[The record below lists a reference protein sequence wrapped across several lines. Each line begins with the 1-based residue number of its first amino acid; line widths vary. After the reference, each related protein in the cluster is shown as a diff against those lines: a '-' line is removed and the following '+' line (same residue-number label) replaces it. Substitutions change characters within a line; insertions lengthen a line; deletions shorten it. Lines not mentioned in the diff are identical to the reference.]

1 MRGKIGDMSGFLRI
15 LENEVQLLALLFLVF
30 VYLFRLVWLFKFR
43 SRKERTFPAG
53 KEGRG
58 IAYSLMN
65 VAMPWVMESTR
76 KNPGFYVQFV
86 IFHIGVA
93 AAIAASFII
102 PYWPALL
109 EIKAVV
115 RLFQV
120 AIAGGLIVG
129 LLRLYRRIA
138 QPRIRFISTPD
149 DYLSL
154 IFMILFFAAA
164 VLAIPNEF
172 KTAEWPLILFF
183 GLTAF
188 LLIFVPFSKIS
199 HYLYYPF
206 GRFFFGRT
214 LGHRGIFP
222 GKKSSKEKAG

>member
-1 MRGKIGDMSGFLRI
+1 MRGKIGDMNGFLRI

-43 SRKERTFPAG
+43 SRKERTFPVGNA
-53 KEGRG
+53 GRG

-65 VAMPWVMESTR
+65 VAMPWGMESTR

-102 PYWPALL
+102 PYWPSLL

-164 VLAIPNEF
+164 VLAVPNKF

-206 GRFFFGRT
+206 GRFFLGRT
-214 LGHRGIFP
+214 LGHRGILP
-222 GKKSSKEKAG
+222 SKKSSKE

>member
-1 MRGKIGDMSGFLRI
+1 MSGFLRI
-15 LENEVQLLALLFLVF
+15 LENEVQLLALIFLVL

-43 SRKERTFPAG
+43 SRKERTFPVG
-53 KEGRG
+53 KTGRG
-58 IAYSLMN
+58 IARSLMN
-65 VAMPWVMESTR
+65 VAMPWAMESTR

-86 IFHIGVA
+86 IFHIGGA
-93 AAIAASFII
+93 TAIAASFII
-102 PYWPALL
+102 PYWPSLL

-138 QPRIRFISTPD
+138 QPRIKFISTPD

-164 VLAIPNEF
+164 VLAVPNDF

-214 LGHRGIFP
+214 LGHRGILP
-222 GKKSSKEKAG
+222 AKKASKGKAE

>member
-1 MRGKIGDMSGFLRI
+1 MNGFLRI

-43 SRKERTFPAG
+43 SRKERTFPVGNA
-53 KEGRG
+53 GRG

-65 VAMPWVMESTR
+65 VAMPWGMESTR

-102 PYWPALL
+102 PYWPSLL

-164 VLAIPNEF
+164 VLAVPNKF

-206 GRFFFGRT
+206 GRFFLGRT
-214 LGHRGIFP
+214 LGHRGILP
-222 GKKSSKEKAG
+222 SKKSSKE

>member
-1 MRGKIGDMSGFLRI
+1 MSGFLRI

-43 SRKERTFPAG
+43 SRKERTFPVGKAG
-53 KEGRG
+53 RS
-58 IAYSLMN
+58 IAHSLMS
-65 VAMPWVMESTR
+65 VAMPWGMESTR

-93 AAIAASFII
+93 VAIATSFII
-102 PYWPALL
+102 PYWPSLL

-115 RLFQV
+115 RLIQV
-120 AIAGGLIVG
+120 ALAGGLIVG

-164 VLAIPNEF
+164 VLAVPNEF

-206 GRFFFGRT
+206 GRFFLGRT
-214 LGHRGIFP
+214 LGHRGILP
-222 GKKSSKEKAG
+222 AKKSSKEKAE

>member
-1 MRGKIGDMSGFLRI
+1 MSGFLRI

>member
-1 MRGKIGDMSGFLRI
+1 VRGKIDYMSGFLRI

-30 VYLFRLVWLFKFR
+30 VYLIRLVWLFRFR
-43 SRKERTFPAG
+43 SRKERTFPVG

-58 IAYSLMN
+58 IARSLMN
-65 VAMPWVMESTR
+65 VAMPWGMESTR
-76 KNPGFYVQFV
+76 KHPGFYVQFV

-93 AAIAASFII
+93 AAIATSFII
-102 PYWPALL
+102 PYWPSLF
-109 EIKAVV
+109 EIQAVV

-129 LLRLYRRIA
+129 LMRLYRRIA

-164 VLAIPNEF
+164 VLAVPNEF

-188 LLIFVPFSKIS
+188 LIIFVPFSKIS

-206 GRFFFGRT
+206 GRFFLGRT
-214 LGHRGIFP
+214 LGHRGILP
-222 GKKSSKEKAG
+222 SKKSSKE

>member
-1 MRGKIGDMSGFLRI
+1 MSGFLRV
-15 LENEVQLLALLFLVF
+15 LENEVQLLALLFLIF

-43 SRKERTFPAG
+43 SGKERTFPVG
-53 KEGRG
+53 KAGRG
-58 IAYSLMN
+58 IAYSLVN

-102 PYWPALL
+102 PYWPSLL

-115 RLFQV
+115 RLFQMAV
-120 AIAGGLIVG
+120 AGGLIVG
-129 LLRLYRRIA
+129 LMRLYRRIA

-164 VLAIPNEF
+164 VLAVPNEF

-206 GRFFFGRT
+206 GRFFLGRT
-214 LGHRGIFP
+214 LGHRGILAA
-222 GKKSSKEKAG
+222 KKSSKEKAG

>member
-1 MRGKIGDMSGFLRI
+1 
-15 LENEVQLLALLFLVF
+15 
-30 VYLFRLVWLFKFR
+30 
-43 SRKERTFPAG
+43 
-53 KEGRG
+53 
-58 IAYSLMN
+58 
-65 VAMPWVMESTR
+65 MPWKMESTR

-93 AAIAASFII
+93 AAIATSFII
-102 PYWPALL
+102 PYWPSLL
-109 EIKAVV
+109 EIKPVV

-120 AIAGGLIVG
+120 AIAGGLVVG

-154 IFMILFFAAA
+154 IFIILFFAAA
-164 VLAIPNEF
+164 VLAVPNEF

-183 GLTAF
+183 GLTAL
-188 LLIFVPFSKIS
+188 LLILVPFSKIS

-206 GRFFFGRT
+206 GRFFFGRA
-214 LGHRGIFP
+214 LGHRGILP
-222 GKKSSKEKAG
+222 AKKLSKAKAE

>member
-15 LENEVQLLALLFLVF
+15 LENEVQLLALLFLVS
-30 VYLFRLVWLFKFR
+30 VYLLRLVWLFKFR
-43 SRKERTFPAG
+43 SRKERTFPVG

-58 IAYSLMN
+58 IARSLMN
-65 VAMPWVMESTR
+65 VAMPWAMESTR

-102 PYWPALL
+102 PYWPSLL
-109 EIKAVV
+109 EIKPVV

-138 QPRIRFISTPD
+138 QPRIRLISTPD

-164 VLAIPNEF
+164 VLAVPNEF

-214 LGHRGIFP
+214 LGHRGISP
-222 GKKSSKEKAG
+222 AKKLSKGKAE

>member
-1 MRGKIGDMSGFLRI
+1 MSGFLRI
-15 LENEVQLLALLFLVF
+15 LENEVQLVALLFLVF

-43 SRKERTFPAG
+43 SRKERTFPVG

-58 IAYSLMN
+58 IARSLMN
-65 VAMPWVMESTR
+65 VAMPWAMESTR

-102 PYWPALL
+102 PYWPSLL

-138 QPRIRFISTPD
+138 QPRIRLISTPD

-164 VLAIPNEF
+164 VLAVPNEF

-214 LGHRGIFP
+214 LGHRGILP
-222 GKKSSKEKAG
+222 AKKLSKGKAE

>member
-1 MRGKIGDMSGFLRI
+1 VRGKISDMSGFLRI

-222 GKKSSKEKAG
+222 AKKSSKEKAG